1 MEISQEAKA
10 FIDKLD
16 NDNHRVKILLQALGL
31 THVGDTFVGN
41 ADVRGVS
48 GGQRRRVSIGEM
60 CQTVSPVLC
69 GDEISTG
76 LDAAATFDICRS
88 LMFFGQVNGMVRI
101 LSLLQPS
108 PETVS
113 LFDEVILMADG
124 KILYAGPI
132 SEVEGYFETL
142 GYQPPDQ
149 MDIADFLQEISTP
162 GPNSLY
168 KAEFDMNGLGK
179 PYSMSELADQFRLSV
194 YYQKIEHE
202 QAEPWE
208 LSWVDGKAPLVGNVI
223 KKYRNSF
230 PRATFL
236 NLSRTLL
243 VWSRDRRFLVAN
255 AIKNIIMGVSV
266 GGVFYQTDNYVSIF
280 GVCFQ
285 INLFIMLGK
294 ARSCANCLVACPL
307 LMFFPLE
314 LGAMVAAPGEVDD
327 RIIYYKHHDSNFYG
341 VLPYVIGKAVG
352 LMPQVSFLRLSK

>member
-1 MEISQEAKA
+1 M
-10 FIDKLD
+10 
-16 NDNHRVKILLQALGL
+16 KILLQALGL